1 MMGQQQLQVPSTGG
15 VDAASGGGGRDG
27 GVQPPPAG
35 GLLPLAPSTELI
47 QRILL
52 FWMNLPLFG
61 KLAHTHHFTVFYCE
75 IGVVGK

>member
-1 MMGQQQLQVPSTGG
+1 M
-15 VDAASGGGGRDG
+15 
-27 GVQPPPAG
+27 
-35 GLLPLAPSTELI
+35 LPLAVVGEKLVFRLLLQRVFFPLLLLLDSFS
-47 QRILL
+47 RILL